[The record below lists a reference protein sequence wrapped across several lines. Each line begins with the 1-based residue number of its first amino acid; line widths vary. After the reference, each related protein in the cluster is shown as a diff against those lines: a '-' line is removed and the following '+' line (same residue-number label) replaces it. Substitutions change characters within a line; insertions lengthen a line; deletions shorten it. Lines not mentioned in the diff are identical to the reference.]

1 MAKQQCE
8 KAACP
13 NRTYATEPER
23 LVDTYADTI
32 LRVCY
37 TYLRST
43 QDAED
48 ICQDVLLKVLQRP
61 QQFFSADHERAWII
75 RVAANACKD
84 LLRSRGARATVALDD
99 APEPASA
106 PYATEA
112 QLTAQSRS
120 VLQSVMNLPA
130 NYRVAIYLH
139 YYEGY
144 SIKQIAELV
153 GASESAVATRLS
165 RGRAMLRPELEGA
178 DHDNL

>member
-1 MAKQQCE
+1 M
-8 KAACP
+8 
-13 NRTYATEPER
+13 
-23 LVDTYADTI
+23 DTYADTI

-61 QQFFSADHERAWII
+61 QRFFSADHERAWII

-84 LLRSRGARATVALDD
+84 LLKSRGTRATVALDD

-106 PYATEA
+106 PHATEA

-120 VLQSVMNLPA
+120 VLQSHEPARELSRGNLPA
-130 NYRVAIYLH
+130 LLRGVLDQADRGAGRCERIRH
-139 YYEGY
+139 SDPTEPRAHHATPRFEG
-144 SIKQIAELV
+144 
-153 GASESAVATRLS
+153 S
-165 RGRAMLRPELEGA
+165 RP
-178 DHDNL
+178 

>member
-1 MAKQQCE
+1 MAKQQCV

-23 LVDTYADTI
+23 LVDTYANAI

-61 QQFFSADHERAWII
+61 QRFFSADHERAWII

-84 LLRSRGARATVALDD
+84 LLKSRGARATVALDD
-99 APEPASA
+99 ASEPASA

-112 QLTAQSRS
+112 QLAARSQS

-130 NYRVAIYLH
+130 NYREAIYLH
-139 YYEGY
+139 YYEGVLD
-144 SIKQIAELV
+144 QADR
-153 GASESAVATRLS
+153 GAGRCERIRHSDRPS
-165 RGRAMLRPELEGA
+165 RGRTMLRPVLKGA
-178 DHDNL
+178 DRDNL